1 MQNIRC
7 ADGVV
12 PNSNVVLPNSV
23 HSGVI
28 LDDNEAMADEDGS
41 GWLHRNDEYQMPRFS
56 RRMTLTQLS
65 GVENPQLSTIVNR
78 GVPDYPFDNQC

>member
-28 LDDNEAMADEDGS
+28 LDDNEAMADKDGS

-56 RRMTLTQLS
+56 R
-65 GVENPQLSTIVNR
+65 
-78 GVPDYPFDNQC
+78 